1 MRKVTRLILLPII
14 TTIKKLLGGV
24 KKDMPRTLYN
34 EGRVVGYSAYE
45 IYVRHAVSEGMEPV
59 SEKEWLSA
67 TLTDGSSLLMNLSPA
82 MLDRDG
88 NALSTA
94 GAHIVD
100 IPLPTAPSR
109 YELTTREPI
118 DWNTRYSNYYT
129 RSGIAPDYTYTQ
141 ITTRPIPTWEQDK
154 YYEVVAP
161 TWELGKYY
169 AYIPPNTYIPLQ
181 SEPANWAQ
189 VWEQYFESLD
199 GGQTF
204 QHVTPEYQLTTSEPL
219 DWSTNSRDYYTR
231 SGVSPNYI
239 YKRATS
245 WKPNTYYRTVVTHVI
260 AANTIV
266 ASLFLGSGVYENGSY
281 WASRVGSYGQLLDN
295 ETPLSS
301 PTYKNASA
309 VEPNTTIDFSSETE
323 KIFMYSNIVDGV
335 VITPGTW
342 KPNSSTPPGNDF
354 IPDLSDSAGQQV
366 VRLYLH
372 SPLTT
377 SIDILL
383 TGFMLKS
390 ILEGMTDTTDG
401 SLDTLH
407 PEDGDFLGPEV
418 FPWGNK
424 IIFSAPSSFVDFIY
438 KRKLTQDNT
447 TPSDF
452 TSITNKSI
460 IDTDMNSVYDYYYSH
475 YPTAGYTIPSN
486 GVAATSDVPYNVL
499 TVFNRNSILPP
510 ALYISRITQSGDNN
524 VTAEPVDTVAPGT
537 VKIFTDTDK
546 VSEAAAVNQ
555 IPGNVGMY
563 RDSDY
568 IIYQST
574 NIHGDKSPISDVS
587 IIEFPNDREEGSGPC
602 VICHQSGSKYVA
614 SISLSNNTAGGTL
627 PLDGKSGII
636 IPKGGDATKQWLE
649 GTLHWNDLLYALA
662 NNQSIDL
669 FNNDFF
675 RSRFKAGPGI
685 NISNG
690 GNNGLVISESP
701 IEYTD
706 ATVFNDFRFNVVN
719 NFRGYINGN
728 MTYDEWDADH
738 PDYGAIN
745 RPGGQIRPGHAP
757 DDPDPNTYNYR
768 CTLSYAVS
776 DIKRDVIHI
785 RVSPTSSYEYE
796 QEQPGFEYQLTMFEP
811 QDWTTNYQ
819 SYYTYDSTSG
829 EYVPVPSSNP
839 APTWQ
844 ANTYYYKITE
854 WVQQANCRLGSPSF
868 LYRGFHDKTGTYVDT
883 TSSYKRLYRR
893 PTEWNNEYFYYYKK
907 SGTTFSPIPKAQ
919 SAPNW
924 PKPSDPDYASFD
936 YPYYVLCNTATTL
949 TTVTISNTNNI
960 NPIPATHSE
969 YPPQPLG
976 GAFQLATNAF
986 AFLHG
991 NSTTIDRMKSNIINI
1006 KFTDSFIAELFGRKY
1021 YLTTHEPDDWSTA
1034 KLTNV
1039 YARFTLLSTQPTNWG
1054 SEHYIYY
1061 ERTGTGDFKPI
1072 KPGRDWS
1079 ADTYYDREW
1088 PNEASTWEPD
1098 MYYVDV
1104 RHLYKFID
1112 TSGRVTGIWNI
1123 LPRDSRASWE
1133 AACGLRANCSRY
1145 NEGDDTNPWT
1155 NKDFATNFTSNG
1167 QYASHYSSNYSYYNL
1182 DTSCTYDISVCGFSY
1197 GDGYNQQIT
1206 RYNRDVGELPNSNQI
1221 NIVAT
1226 GVFVKVID
1234 P

>member
-1 MRKVTRLILLPII
+1 
-14 TTIKKLLGGV
+14 
-24 KKDMPRTLYN
+24 MPRTIYN

-45 IYVRHAVSEGMEPV
+45 IYVRHARSEGMEPV

-169 AYIPPNTYIPLQ
+169 AYIPPSTYIPLQ
-181 SEPANWAQ
+181 SEPTNWTQ
-189 VWEQYFESLD
+189 IWDQYFESID

-204 QHVTPEYQLTTSEPL
+204 QRATPEYQLTTSEPL

-266 ASLFLGSGVYENGSY
+266 ASLFLGTGAYENGSY

-301 PTYKNASA
+301 PTYKNAGA

-438 KRKLTQDNT
+438 KRQLTRNNVQESQVT
-447 TPSDF
+447 
-452 TSITNKSI
+452 ITNKSI
-460 IDTDMNSVYDYYYSH
+460 IDIDSAHVAEYYGTGPY
-475 YPTAGYTIPSN
+475 YQAPAPIRRQGL
-486 GVAATSDVPYNVL
+486 GATSDVPYDVL

-510 ALYISRITQSGDNN
+510 ALYAYEVSDS
-524 VTAEPVDTVAPGT
+524 AESTEQAYPVDTVAPGT
-537 VKIFTDTDK
+537 VKIFTDDNKT
-546 VSEAAAVNQ
+546 SEAAAVNQ

-587 IIEFPNDREEGSGPC
+587 IVEFPNDREEGSGPC
-602 VICHQSGSKYVA
+602 VIRHQSGSKYVA
-614 SISLSNNTAGGTL
+614 SISLSSDTAGGTL
-627 PLDGKSGII
+627 SFDGLSGQIS
-636 IPKGGDATKQWLE
+636 PKGGIPSAPWLD

-662 NNQSIDL
+662 NNKSINL
-669 FNNDFF
+669 FNNNFF
-675 RSRFKAGPGI
+675 RSRFSAGPGTNVHTDETGRI
-685 NISNG
+685 
-690 GNNGLVISESP
+690 VISEAP
-701 IEYTD
+701 TDYTS
-706 ATVFNDFRFNVVN
+706 ATVFDDFRFNVVN
-719 NFRGYINGN
+719 NFRGYVNGN
-728 MTYDEWDADH
+728 ISPDEWIDDNTH
-738 PDYGAIN
+738 DDAIN
-745 RPGGQIRPGHAP
+745 RLES
-757 DDPDPNTYNYR
+757 TYNYR
-768 CTLSYAVS
+768 CSLSYAVS
-776 DIKRDVIHI
+776 NISNDVIHI
-785 RVSPTSSYEYE
+785 KVSPASVYDYTTQTPDEFVYQLVENEPLDWTVAYASYYVKSSNNQFIPNTSS
-796 QEQPGFEYQLTMFEP
+796 
-811 QDWTTNYQ
+811 
-819 SYYTYDSTSG
+819 
-829 EYVPVPSSNP
+829 
-839 APTWQ
+839 TWQ
-844 ANTYYYKITE
+844 ADTYYEKVEEANYS
-854 WVQQANCRLGSPSF
+854 ANCKLGAPSF
-868 LYRGFHDKTGTYVDT
+868 LYPVYGDVTGWHC
-883 TSSYKRLYRR
+883 SSSQGYLVVNTPNGNAPVY
-893 PTEWNNEYFYYYKK
+893 WSDNYYYYYTK
-907 SGTTFSPIPKAQ
+907 SGDDYIPVHKQSSPPAWQ
-919 SAPNW
+919 NNHF
-924 PKPSDPDYASFD
+924 YAR
-936 YPYYVLCNTATTL
+936 CATL
-949 TTVTISNTNNI
+949 TTANTAI
-960 NPIPATHSE
+960 IPNGHGDWN
-969 YPPQPLG
+969 Q
-976 GAFQLATNAF
+976 FKDAF
-986 AFLHG
+986 AFLHS
-991 NSTTIDRMKSNIINI
+991 NSFETYRKKSNIINI
-1006 KFTDSFIAELFGRKY
+1006 KFTDSFIAKLFGKKY
-1021 YLTTHEPDDWSTA
+1021 HLTTHEPDDWVDLRGGAGSPY
-1034 KLTNV
+1034 V
-1039 YARFTLLSTQPTNWG
+1039 YFEVMDTQPLNWG
-1054 SEHYIYY
+1054 SEIIIYY
-1061 ERTGTGDFKPI
+1061 MYSSTNKDFIPVQPGTPWESGK
-1072 KPGRDWS
+1072 
-1079 ADTYYDREW
+1079 YYEKHST
-1088 PNEASTWEPD
+1088 NSGSTWTSD
-1098 MYYVDV
+1098 KYYVDV

-1112 TSGRVTGIWNI
+1112 TSERVTGIWNI
-1123 LPRDSRASWE
+1123 FPRSSRASWE
-1133 AACGLRANCSRY
+1133 ASCGLRANCSKY
-1145 NEGDDTNPWT
+1145 NHDTEDKNPWT
-1155 NKDFATNFTSNG
+1155 NSDFAAGRSGTVYDTS
-1167 QYASHYSSNYSYYNL
+1167 SPHTLYNL
-1182 DTSCTYDISVCGFSY
+1182 DVSSGYDISICGFSY
-1197 GDGYNQQIT
+1197 GDGYNQQLT
-1206 RYNRDVGELPNSNQI
+1206 RYNPTGVGEYPHSNQI

-1226 GVFVKVID
+1226 GAFVKVVD

>member
-1 MRKVTRLILLPII
+1 MLPII

-24 KKDMPRTLYN
+24 KKDMPRTIYN

-118 DWNTRYSNYYT
+118 DWSTKYTSYYT
-129 RSGIAPDYTYTQ
+129 RSGTDPNYVYTQ
-141 ITTRPIPTWEQDK
+141 ITTEPVPTWEYPK
-154 YYEVVAP
+154 YYSAIAP

-181 SEPANWAQ
+181 SEPTNWAQ

-266 ASLFLGSGVYENGSY
+266 ASLFLGTGVYENGSY
-281 WASRVGSYGQLLDN
+281 WASRVGSYGQLLN
-295 ETPLSS
+295 NTTPLSS
-301 PTYKNASA
+301 KTYKNASA

-438 KRKLTQDNT
+438 KRQLTRNNVQESQVT
-447 TPSDF
+447 
-452 TSITNKSI
+452 ITNKSI
-460 IDTDMNSVYDYYYSH
+460 IDIDSAHVAEYYGTGPY
-475 YPTAGYTIPSN
+475 YQAPAPIRRQ
-486 GVAATSDVPYNVL
+486 GVNATSDIPYDVL

-510 ALYISRITQSGDNN
+510 ALYAYEINDSVESTES
-524 VTAEPVDTVAPGT
+524 AYPVDTVAPGT
-537 VKIFTDTDK
+537 VKIFTDNNKT
-546 VSEAAAVNQ
+546 SEAAAVNQ

-568 IIYQST
+568 IIYQNTS
-574 NIHGDKSPISDVS
+574 IHSDPTPISDVS
-587 IIEFPNDREEGSGPC
+587 IVEFPTDREEGNGPC
-602 VICHQSGSKYVA
+602 VIRHQSGSKYVA
-614 SISLSNNTAGGTL
+614 SISLSNNTTGGTL
-627 PLDGKSGII
+627 SFDGLSGQIS
-636 IPKGGDATKQWLE
+636 PKGGIPSAPWLD

-662 NNQSIDL
+662 NNKSINL
-669 FNNDFF
+669 FNNNFF
-675 RSRFKAGPGI
+675 RSRFSAGPGTNVHTDEAGRI
-685 NISNG
+685 
-690 GNNGLVISESP
+690 VISEAP
-701 IEYTD
+701 VDYTS
-706 ATVFNDFRFNVVN
+706 ATVFDDFRFNVVN

-728 MTYDEWDADH
+728 MTYDEWVDTNTHD
-738 PDYGAIN
+738 DAIN
-745 RPGGQIRPGHAP
+745 RLES
-757 DDPDPNTYNYR
+757 TYNYR
-768 CTLSYAVS
+768 CSLSYAVS
-776 DIKRDVIHI
+776 NVSNDVIHI
-785 RVSPTSSYEYE
+785 RVSPAYAYDYTVQPPAEFTYLLVEYEPVDWSVAYASYYVKSSNNQFIPNTSS
-796 QEQPGFEYQLTMFEP
+796 
-811 QDWTTNYQ
+811 
-819 SYYTYDSTSG
+819 
-829 EYVPVPSSNP
+829 
-839 APTWQ
+839 TWQ
-844 ANTYYYKITE
+844 ADTYYEKVEEFNYS
-854 WVQQANCRLGSPSF
+854 ANCKLGAPSF
-868 LYRGFHDKTGTYVDT
+868 LYRAYGDVTGEHCSSSQGYLVVNTANGVEPDYWSDT
-883 TSSYKRLYRR
+883 
-893 PTEWNNEYFYYYKK
+893 YYYYYTKD
-907 SGTTFSPIPKAQ
+907 GNDYIPV
-919 SAPNW
+919 
-924 PKPSDPDYASFD
+924 PKHSSRPVWQNNHFYAR
-936 YPYYVLCNTATTL
+936 CATL
-949 TTVTISNTNNI
+949 TTANTAIMPDGHGNWN
-960 NPIPATHSE
+960 
-969 YPPQPLG
+969 Q
-976 GAFQLATNAF
+976 FKDAF

-991 NSTTIDRMKSNIINI
+991 NSFETYRKKSNIINI
-1006 KFTDSFIAELFGRKY
+1006 KFTDSFIAKLFGKKY
-1021 YLTTHEPDDWSTA
+1021 HLTTHEPDDWLDLRSSYGSPY
-1034 KLTNV
+1034 V
-1039 YARFTLLSTQPTNWG
+1039 YFEVMDTQPSNWG
-1054 SEHYIYY
+1054 SNTIIYY
-1061 ERTGTGDFKPI
+1061 MHSSNNEDFIPVQPGTPWE
-1072 KPGRDWS
+1072 PGK
-1079 ADTYYDREW
+1079 YYEKHST
-1088 PNEASTWEPD
+1088 NSGSTWTSNK
-1098 MYYVDV
+1098 YYVDV

-1112 TSGRVTGIWNI
+1112 TSERVTGIWNI
-1123 LPRDSRASWE
+1123 LPRDCRASWE
-1133 AACGLRANCSRY
+1133 AACGLRANCSKY
-1145 NEGDDTNPWT
+1145 NPGTDKNSWT
-1155 NKDFATNFTSNG
+1155 NSDFAVGRSGTVYDTS
-1167 QYASHYSSNYSYYNL
+1167 SPHTLYNL
-1182 DTSCTYDISVCGFSY
+1182 DVSSGYDISICGFSY
-1197 GDGYNQQIT
+1197 GDGYNQQLT
-1206 RYNRDVGELPNSNQI
+1206 RYNPTDVGEYPHSNQI

>member
-1 MRKVTRLILLPII
+1 MLRKVTRLILLPII
-14 TTIKKLLGGV
+14 TIIKKLLGGV
-24 KKDMPRTLYN
+24 KKDMPRTIYN

-181 SEPANWAQ
+181 SEPTNWTQ
-189 VWEQYFESLD
+189 IWDQYFESID

-266 ASLFLGSGVYENGSY
+266 ASLFLGTGVYENGSY
-281 WASRVGSYGQLLDN
+281 WASRVGSYGQLLN
-295 ETPLSS
+295 NTTPLSS
-301 PTYKNASA
+301 PTYKNAGA

-438 KRKLTQDNT
+438 KRQLTRNYVQESQAT
-447 TPSDF
+447 
-452 TSITNKSI
+452 ITNKSI
-460 IDTDMNSVYDYYYSH
+460 IDIDSAHVAEYYGTGPY
-475 YPTAGYTIPSN
+475 YQAPAPIRRQ
-486 GVAATSDVPYNVL
+486 GVNATSDVPYDVL

-510 ALYISRITQSGDNN
+510 ALYAYEINDSVESTES
-524 VTAEPVDTVAPGT
+524 AYPVDTVAPGT
-537 VKIFTDTDK
+537 VKIFTDDNKT
-546 VSEAAAVNQ
+546 SEAAAVNQ

-587 IIEFPNDREEGSGPC
+587 IVEFPNDREEGSGPC
-602 VICHQSGSKYVA
+602 VIRHQSGYKYVA
-614 SISLSNNTAGGTL
+614 SISLSSDTAGGTL
-627 PLDGKSGII
+627 SFDGKSGRIT
-636 IPKGGDATKQWLE
+636 PKGGDATQEWLD

-662 NNQSIDL
+662 NNKSIDL

-690 GNNGLVISESP
+690 GNDGLVISESP

-728 MTYDEWDADH
+728 MTYDEWINDNTHD
-738 PDYGAIN
+738 DAIN
-745 RPGGQIRPGHAP
+745 RLES
-757 DDPDPNTYNYR
+757 TYNYR
-768 CTLSYAVS
+768 CSLSYAVS

-785 RVSPTSSYEYE
+785 RISPASSYEYE
-796 QEQPGFEYQLTMFEP
+796 QEQPGFEYQLTTFEP
-811 QDWTTNYQ
+811 QDWIVNYQ

-854 WVQQANCRLGSPSF
+854 WAQQANCRLGSPSF
-868 LYRGFHDKTGTYVDT
+868 LYSGFHDKTGRYFDT
-883 TSSYKRLYRR
+883 SNSYKLLYDQ
-893 PTEWNNEYFYYYKK
+893 PTNWANEYFYYYEKD
-907 SGTTFSPIPKAQ
+907 SQGAYIQIPKQQ
-919 SAPNW
+919 SYPVW
-924 PKPSDPDYASFD
+924 PSGAADDPFK
-936 YPYYVLCNTATTL
+936 YYVHCDRATTLNTAT
-949 TTVTISNTNNI
+949 INHDI
-960 NPIPATHSE
+960 NPTPKGSS
-969 YPPQPLG
+969 YPDQPLG
-976 GAFQLATNAF
+976 DFEDATNAF

-991 NSTTIDRMKSNIINI
+991 NSTTIDRMKSNILNI

-1054 SEHYIYY
+1054 SEQYIYY
-1061 ERTGTGDFKPI
+1061 ARSPIGDFKPVL
-1072 KPGRDWS
+1072 PGTDWS
-1079 ADTYYDREW
+1079 ADTYYDREL
-1088 PNEASTWEPD
+1088 PNAASIWEED
-1098 MYYVDV
+1098 TYYVDV

-1112 TSGRVTGIWNI
+1112 TSERVTGVWNI
-1123 LPRDSRASWE
+1123 FPRSSRASWE
-1133 AACGLRANCSRY
+1133 ASCGLRANCSKY
-1145 NEGDDTNPWT
+1145 NHGAEDKNPWT
-1155 NKDFATNFTSNG
+1155 NADFSVGRSGTVYDTSFP
-1167 QYASHYSSNYSYYNL
+1167 HTLYNL
-1182 DTSCTYDISVCGFSY
+1182 DVSSGYDISICGFSY
-1197 GDGYNQQIT
+1197 GDGYNQQLT
-1206 RYNRDVGELPNSNQI
+1206 RYNPTGVGEYPHSNQI

-1226 GVFVKVID
+1226 GAFVKVID